1 MYDDDKLLP
10 LCQTDCIN
18 DFQRWKKIISGCLQL
33 AEESVELRKEN
44 ETLALL
50 KHRRRQQ
57 QENLDLKKLIHAS
70 LIQNMNDSPQV
81 NDRDSLAT
89 RFILF
94 TYSAPACA
102 NND

>member
-1 MYDDDKLLP
+1 M
-10 LCQTDCIN
+10 N
-18 DFQRWKKIISGCLQL
+18 DFQRWKKFISGCLQL

-81 NDRDSLAT
+81 NDHDSLAT

-102 NND
+102 KNDCRTFG

>member
-10 LCQTDCIN
+10 LCQIDCIN
-18 DFQRWKKIISGCLQL
+18 DFQRWKKFISGCLQL

-81 NDRDSLAT
+81 NYHSLAT